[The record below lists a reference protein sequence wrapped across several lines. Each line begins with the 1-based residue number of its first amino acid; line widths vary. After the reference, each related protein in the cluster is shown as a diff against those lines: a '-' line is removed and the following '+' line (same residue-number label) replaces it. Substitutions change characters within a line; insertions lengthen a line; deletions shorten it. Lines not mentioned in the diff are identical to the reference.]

1 MLWSLIQMVIV
12 ITFAGFYTLFP
23 CNDFSVPDEATAC
36 ISWANWKPTENYND
50 PEAHLCA
57 PPPVAPLPSAAHDPL
72 PPPLQEIRE
81 CAVVIDCHDDDG
93 RVGCARRPCARARP
107 RLSARRARLSYGDF
121 FAKGAYARWLAAS
134 QMWLAVLMGSDIIKE
149 ADDKKLIKQFI
160 CNRGLI
166 DVMQD
171 GTKSKAEVLKICG
184 DEDDDKQTLA
194 GALGKKLSAM
204 SAFKAAG
211 KRRAEKKTK
220 EGSQNNGEFEERIL
234 TDSTTGPTEGK

>member
-12 ITFAGFYTLFP
+12 ITFALLYMTFP
-23 CNDFSVPDEATAC
+23 CNDFAVADEATAC
-36 ISWANWKPTENYND
+36 TYFSNPSVDAPYND
-50 PEAHLCA
+50 PAAQLCA
-57 PPPVAPLPSAAHDPL
+57 PPPAAPLPSAAHDPL

-134 QMWLAVLMGSDIIKE
+134 QMWLATLMGSDIIKE
-149 ADDKKLIKQFI
+149 ADDKKLIKKFI
-160 CNRGLI
+160 CNKGLI

-171 GTKSKAEVLKICG
+171 DTKSKAEVLKICG
-184 DEDDDKQTLA
+184 GDDDKQTTTTPDT
-194 GALGKKLSAM
+194 LSTGENM
-204 SAFKAAG
+204 
-211 KRRAEKKTK
+211 
-220 EGSQNNGEFEERIL
+220 EG
-234 TDSTTGPTEGK
+234 GPTRTGRTGLSRSSTVP

>member
-1 MLWSLIQMVIV
+1 MEFIGHGFSKWIPTMLWSLIQMVIV

-93 RVGCARRPCARARP
+93 RVGCARRPAR
-107 RLSARRARLSYGDF
+107 
-121 FAKGAYARWLAAS
+121 
-134 QMWLAVLMGSDIIKE
+134 V
-149 ADDKKLIKQFI
+149 
-160 CNRGLI
+160 RGR
-166 DVMQD
+166 V
-171 GTKSKAEVLKICG
+171 
-184 DEDDDKQTLA
+184 
-194 GALGKKLSAM
+194 
-204 SAFKAAG
+204 
-211 KRRAEKKTK
+211 
-220 EGSQNNGEFEERIL
+220 
-234 TDSTTGPTEGK
+234 